1 MVSGVVM
8 LGLLFILRLL
18 VGYGDPQAWQI
29 FGDTGLTLMSVF
41 NVTKYPFSLQFVLM
55 TLSVAFFYLSI
66 TDGQL
71 QQMKTSVIELIGNT
85 PMFFYI
91 LHIYVLHGIALLVVI
106 YKGMA
111 SGFVNNLGGI
121 PKVWIIRWSC
131 QAR

>member
-1 MVSGVVM
+1 MALGYVVGKLYLSKHSEQRKKSLMVSGVVM

-66 TDGQL
+66 TDGKL
-71 QQMKTSVIELIGNT
+71 QQMKTSVIELIRKYTDVFLYPAYLCFARYSFAGG
-85 PMFFYI
+85 YI
-91 LHIYVLHGIALLVVI
+91 
-106 YKGMA
+106 
-111 SGFVNNLGGI
+111 
-121 PKVWIIRWSC
+121 
-131 QAR
+131 

>member
-18 VGYGDPQAWQI
+18 VGYRDPQTWQI

-41 NVTKYPFSLQFVLM
+41 IVTKYSFSLQFVLM

-66 TDGQL
+66 TDGKL
-71 QQMKTSVIELIGNT
+71 QQMKTSVIELIRKYT
-85 PMFFYI
+85 DVFYI

-111 SGFVNNLGGI
+111 PGFVNNLGGI

>member
-66 TDGQL
+66 TDGKL
-71 QQMKTSVIELIGNT
+71 QQMKTSVIELIRKYTDVFLYPAYLCFARYSFAGG
-85 PMFFYI
+85 YI
-91 LHIYVLHGIALLVVI
+91 
-106 YKGMA
+106 
-111 SGFVNNLGGI
+111 
-121 PKVWIIRWSC
+121 
-131 QAR
+131 